1 MSTITFS
8 EALGLHQLQQILL
21 VLGQLQMA
29 AVSPGLAVAR
39 RLHVHGQVAALA
51 ADAGE
56 YHHRR
61 VGERLGVCQKVIAV
75 LVCGNLG
82 GGEVGAGKAPLALP
96 FHAGVLVE
104 VHQLLVDLQ
113 PGIGEALHQIHVGGG
128 VAGAAARAA
137 VQGGHGG
144 VAEQVHLGAAL
155 QGQGVVLVLQQ
166 DDALGGKLPGHV
178 QGGLLGL
185 LRGELFRRDGAVGPR
200 QAAIQVCRHESVDGG
215 KHLDAHHVDDERDC
229 QQDADDHDRQPIA
242 ALCGFPDPHSDPL
255 LMLKFFA

>member
-61 VGERLGVCQKVIAV
+61 VGERLGVCQQGIAV
-75 LVCGNLG
+75 FAGGHRG
-82 GGEVGAGKAPLALP
+82 GGEVGAGEAPLALP
-96 FHAGVLVE
+96 LHAGVFVE

-113 PGIGEALHQIHVGGG
+113 PGVGEALNQIHVGGG
-128 VAGAAARAA
+128 VAGPAARAA
-137 VQGGHGG
+137 VEGGHGG
-144 VAEQVHLGAAL
+144 VAE
-155 QGQGVVLVLQQ
+155 
-166 DDALGGKLPGHV
+166 
-178 QGGLLGL
+178 
-185 LRGELFRRDGAVGPR
+185 
-200 QAAIQVCRHESVDGG
+200 
-215 KHLDAHHVDDERDC
+215 
-229 QQDADDHDRQPIA
+229 
-242 ALCGFPDPHSDPL
+242 
-255 LMLKFFA
+255 

>member
-1 MSTITFS
+1 MSTMTFS

-56 YHHRR
+56 HHHRR
-61 VGERLGVCQKVIAV
+61 IGEGLGVCQQGIAV
-75 LVCGNLG
+75 FAGGHLG
-82 GGEVGAGKAPLALP
+82 GGKVGAGEAPLVFPL
-96 FHAGVLVE
+96 HAGVLIE
-104 VHQLLVDLQ
+104 IHQLLVDLQ
-113 PGIGEALHQIHVGGG
+113 PGVGEALHQIHVGGG
-128 VAGAAARAA
+128 VAGPAARAA
-137 VQGGHGG
+137 VEGGYGG
-144 VAEQVHLGAAL
+144 VAEQVHLGAVR
-155 QGQGVVLVLQQ
+155 QRQGVVPVFQQ
-166 DDALGGKLPGHV
+166 DDALGGQLLSHG
-178 QGGLLGL
+178 QGCLFGL
-185 LRGELFRRDGAVGPR
+185 LRGELLRRDGTVGSG
-200 QAAIQVCRHESVDGG
+200 QAAVQVCRHEGVDGG
-215 KHLDAHHVDDERDC
+215 EHLDAHHVDDQRDH